1 MTQPKDQR
9 TGPLAGIRV
18 IDLSAVVSGPFA
30 TSILA
35 DQGADVILVEQPNT
49 PDVVRLS
56 GPSVS
61 SAEGVSAFWA
71 SMNRNKR
78 AITLNLKDERGK
90 ALLFD
95 LVRNADVVVQNFR
108 PGVIDRLG
116 LGWEVLRTVNPELVM
131 CSISGYGADGPYV
144 NRPAYDPVVQCVA
157 GYPDVQADADGTPHL
172 MATIVCDKVTSL
184 NAAQA
189 ICAALV
195 ARSMGRG
202 GQHLELAMIDASV
215 HFLWP
220 EAMWSHTYLD
230 HETDVPDLAS
240 IYKLYATSDGWAIV
254 YAISTDTQWQN
265 MCRALGRDDLATDSR
280 FADLQGRL
288 TYGEQINDELVV
300 EMAAYTT
307 ADIVELMERF
317 DVPAAPVNTRQ
328 SMIDDPQVRHREI
341 LVESDH
347 PTAGRIRSARSP
359 VRFSETPSTW
369 ARHAP
374 VFNQDTDE
382 VLSEVLGLDAEAL
395 AELRSDHII
404 V

>member
-1 MTQPKDQR
+1 MKPSEQR

-35 DQGADVILVEQPNT
+35 DQGADVILVEQPLV
-49 PDVVRLS
+49 PDVVRQS
-56 GPSVS
+56 GPSVP
-61 SAEGVSAFWA
+61 SAGGVSAFWA
-71 SMNRNKR
+71 AMNRNKR
-78 AITLNLKDERGK
+78 AITLNLKEARGK
-90 ALLFD
+90 ELLFD
-95 LVRNADVVVQNFR
+95 LIRSADVVVQNFR
-108 PGVIDRLG
+108 PGVIERLG
-116 LGWEVLRTVNPELVM
+116 LGWDVLHAVNPELIM
-131 CSISGYGADGPYV
+131 CSISGYGSDGPYV
-144 NRPAYDPVVQCVA
+144 DRPAYDAVVQCVA
-157 GYPDVQADADGTPHL
+157 GYPDVQVDAEGRPQL

-184 NAAQA
+184 NVAQS

-202 GQHLELAMIDASV
+202 GQHLEVAMIDASI

-240 IYKLYATSDGWAIV
+240 IYKLYPTSDGWAIV

-265 MCRALGRDDLATDSR
+265 MCRALGRADLAADPR

-288 TYGEQINDELVV
+288 IYGDQINDELVA

-307 ADIVELMERF
+307 AGIVELMERF

-328 SMIDDPQVRHREI
+328 SMIDDPQVRHREL

-347 PTAGRIRSARSP
+347 PTAGRIRSVRAP

-369 ARHAP
+369 VRHAP

-382 VLSEVLGLDAEAL
+382 VLADVLGLDEARL
-395 AELRSDHII
+395 AELRSEHII